1 MAHIG
6 VNTMKATYTTSL
18 SFYTR
23 NAAGILVK
31 TVLEHRQGHNAKAM
45 HIAAQWALN
54 DLIRVIP
61 AVICVEVY
69 TCLESGNVRGYG
81 QPFERSS
88 NRYREQDRWTHTDF

>member
-1 MAHIG
+1 MR
-6 VNTMKATYTTSL
+6 ATYTTSL

-31 TVLEHRQGHNAKAM
+31 TVLEHRQGHNAKAL

-61 AVICVEVY
+61 AVMCVEVY
-69 TCLESGNVRGYG
+69 TCLESGDVRGYG

-88 NRYREQDRWTHTDF
+88 NRYRGQGKWAHTDF